1 MIKDLFSIVAM
12 KGLEVCQIGKSL
24 FLEMPVDLVYTA
36 KNSMSE
42 MREPTVDLV
51 REVCSKICVG
61 AIEVVE
67 NKVINTIDNS
77 IYYISNLFELLE
89 RVEKGVATEK
99 EIIILLGIANKL
111 NLKIRDTKDL
121 LSHKNEFLETDKK

>member
-1 MIKDLFSIVAM
+1 
-12 KGLEVCQIGKSL
+12 
-24 FLEMPVDLVYTA
+24 MPVDLVYTA
-36 KNSMSE
+36 KNSISE
-42 MREPTVDLV
+42 MKEPTVDLV
-51 REVCSKICVG
+51 REVCSKICIG

-89 RVEKGVATEK
+89 RVEKGIATEE